1 MYKSNSL
8 LGHTR
13 RGSFVFSGGG
23 GGGGGEFHYHSLPG
37 GENLIQQINHYPPDK
52 SQGNQLRY
60 PIHWIVIYPVDSVI

>member
-23 GGGGGEFHYHSLPG
+23 GGGGEFHYYSLPG
-37 GENLIQQINHYPPDK
+37 VENLIQQINHYPPDK
-52 SQGNQLRY
+52 SQGSQLRY
-60 PIHWIVIYPVDSVI
+60 SLDSDLSSG